1 MNVEV
6 FSCQG
11 DHVGTIRARE
21 LFAFVHTDELN
32 GEDSVSITTLFPL
45 SQGYRLLWKD
55 EEGNYHEHVCQ
66 NPRVAR
72 ELGTPIYSDVA
83 INSICELFGDII
95 EECDA
100 SNRAV
105 KDVFQEVMRNTRFNA
120 SITDTD
126 AKFPSNTDFSHKSA
140 REVLNACMNAAQKEL
155 ITTIEVNE
163 RGVGERKLALTDKRG
178 NQDGHRRFTY
188 GKDLLKVERTE
199 HAGVITACYGYGK
212 ELEPKKEERVRTKAG
227 DPVYYEE
234 SQKKEKRKKL
244 TFADI
249 NDGKSYVVDEGALK
263 AYGLSS
269 DKDSARRNIFGVY
282 ENSNISDPA
291 ELKRATLE
299 YLHAHSKPQ
308 VSYSVDVVD
317 LASYGREWEGVGVG
331 DSVDIV
337 DTCFNPVL
345 RVHGRVTKIVRNYI
359 DKTANVTLGN
369 IAQTLTDIYTY
380 QQKQLQQLDT
390 KVDNLDTF
398 SPANDDHLKRLIDN
412 LNRKFNANG
421 ASYYHIDFATGS
433 TWASVPMDVNGTPLK
448 EGGWAINISSLG
460 FRIAKNRNPDGSWNW
475 RTFGT
480 GEGLT
485 ADLITSGTLDANLIR
500 AGVIEDRQGENSWNL
515 ATGKLKTK
523 GMRATNCEVD
533 GTIRSYV
540 PYNDSHI
547 AIKDGIIRGFNGAD
561 EENTSN
567 GFINFNS
574 AITIDGD
581 TSNVRHGLQIVT
593 NSALLLAT
601 PSIWV
606 PLHGNHRSTYSKM
619 YTGDIHFNLTGSDN
633 ELYTCS
639 FRVYNGLIYS
649 VSTMAQ

>member
-1 MNVEV
+1 MKIEV
-6 FSCQG
+6 LDRHGES
-11 DHVGTIRARE
+11 VGTIRKRD
-21 LFAFVHTDELN
+21 LFVFVHTDELN
-32 GEDSVSITTLFPL
+32 GEDSVSISTLFPL
-45 SQGYRLLWKD
+45 AQGYRLLWKGKED
-55 EEGNYHEHVCQ
+55 NYHEHVCQ
-66 NPRVAR
+66 NPKVTR

-100 SNRAV
+100 SNRSV

-120 SITDTD
+120 DITDTD
-126 AKFPSNTDFSHKSA
+126 AKFTANTDFSHKSA
-140 REVLNACMNAAQKEL
+140 REVLNVCMNAAQKEL

-163 RGVGERKLALTDKRG
+163 RGVGERKLALIDKRG
-178 NQDGHRRFTY
+178 NQGGHRRFTY

-212 ELEPKKEERVRTKAG
+212 ELEPKKEERIRTKAG
-227 DPVYYEE
+227 DPVSYEGSE
-234 SQKKEKRKKL
+234 KPPKRKKL
-244 TFADI
+244 TFSSV
-249 NDGKSYVVDEGALK
+249 NDGKPYVVDEDALK

-269 DKDSARRNIFGVY
+269 NKDSARRNIFGVY
-282 ENSNISDPA
+282 ENSNISDPS

-337 DTCFNPVL
+337 DTCFSPTL
-345 RVHGRVTKIVRNYI
+345 RCRGRVTKIVRNYI

-390 KVDNLDTF
+390 KVNNLDTF

-433 TWASVPMDVNGTPLK
+433 TWSSVPMDVNGTPLK

-500 AGVIEDRQGENSWNL
+500 AGVIEDSQGENSWNL

-574 AITIDGD
+574 AITVDGD

-619 YTGDIHFNLTGSDN
+619 YTGKIHFNLTGSDN

-639 FRVYNGLIYS
+639 FSVYNGLIYS

>member
-1 MNVEV
+1 MKIEV
-6 FSCQG
+6 LDRHGES
-11 DHVGTIRARE
+11 VGTIRKRD
-21 LFAFVHTDELN
+21 LFVFVHTDELN
-32 GEDSVSITTLFPL
+32 GEDSVSISTLFPL
-45 SQGYRLLWKD
+45 AQGYRLLWKD
-55 EEGNYHEHVCQ
+55 KEDNYHEHVCQ
-66 NPRVAR
+66 NPKVTR

-100 SNRAV
+100 SNRSV

-120 SITDTD
+120 DITDTD
-126 AKFPSNTDFSHKSA
+126 AKFTANTDFSHKSA
-140 REVLNACMNAAQKEL
+140 REVLNVCMNAAQKEL

-163 RGVGERKLALTDKRG
+163 RGVGERKLALIDKRG
-178 NQDGHRRFTY
+178 NQGGHRRFTY

-212 ELEPKKEERVRTKAG
+212 ELEPKKEERIRTKAG
-227 DPVYYEE
+227 DPVSYEGSE
-234 SQKKEKRKKL
+234 KPPKRKKL
-244 TFADI
+244 TFSSV
-249 NDGKSYVVDEGALK
+249 NDGKPYVVDEDALK

-331 DSVDIV
+331 DAVDIV

-369 IAQTLTDIYTY
+369 IALTLTDIYAY

-390 KVDNLDTF
+390 KVNNLDTF

-433 TWASVPMDVNGTPLK
+433 TWSSVPMDVNGTPLK

-500 AGVIEDRQGENSWNL
+500 AGVIEDSQGENSWNL

-574 AITIDGD
+574 AITVDGD

-619 YTGDIHFNLTGSDN
+619 YTGKIHFNLTGSDN

-639 FRVYNGLIYS
+639 FSVYNGLIYS

>member
-1 MNVEV
+1 MRIEV
-6 FSCQG
+6 LDRHGES
-11 DHVGTIRARE
+11 VGTIRGRD
-21 LFAFVHTDELN
+21 LFVFVHTDELN
-32 GEDSVSITTLFPL
+32 GEDSVSISTLFPL
-45 SQGYRLLWKD
+45 AQGYRFLWQDK
-55 EEGNYHEHVCQ
+55 EGNYHEHVCQ
-66 NPRVAR
+66 NPRVTR
-72 ELGTPIYSDVA
+72 EFGTPLYSDVA
-83 INSICELFGDII
+83 ISSVCELFGDIV

-100 SNRAV
+100 SNRSV
-105 KDVFQEVMRNTRFNA
+105 KDVFQEVMRNTRFSA
-120 SITDTD
+120 SMTDTD
-126 AKFPSNTDFSHKSA
+126 AKFPADADFSHKSA

-155 ITTIEVNE
+155 ITTIEVTE
-163 RGVGERKLALTDKRG
+163 RGVGERKLALIDKRG
-178 NQDGHRRFTY
+178 NQRGHRRFTY

-212 ELEPKKEERVRTKAG
+212 ELEP
-227 DPVYYEE
+227 P
-234 SQKKEKRKKL
+234 KRKKL

-249 NDGKSYVVDEGALK
+249 NNGKPYVVDENALK

-282 ENSNISDPA
+282 ENSDISDPS

-337 DTCFNPVL
+337 DTCFSPTL
-345 RVHGRVTKIVRNYI
+345 RCRGRVTKIVRNYI

-380 QQKQLQQLDT
+380 QQKQLQQLGA
-390 KVDNLDTF
+390 KVDNLDAF

-433 TWASVPMDVNGTPLK
+433 TWASVPMDANGTPLK

-500 AGVIEDRQGENSWNL
+500 AGVIEDRQGDNSWNL
-515 ATGKLKTK
+515 ATGELKTK

-540 PYNDSHI
+540 PYDDSHI
-547 AIKDGIIRGFNGAD
+547 AIKDGVIRGFNGAD

-574 AITIDGD
+574 GITSDSAPDGIQ
-581 TSNVRHGLQIVT
+581 HGLQIVT
-593 NSALLLAT
+593 NAALLLAT
-601 PSIWV
+601 PSIYM
-606 PLHGNHRSTYSKM
+606 PLHGNHHTPYTKM
-619 YTGDIHFNLTGSDN
+619 YTGDIHFNLTGNDGK
-633 ELYTCS
+633 LYICS
-639 FRVYNGLIYS
+639 FRVHNGLIYS
-649 VSTMAQ
+649 VSTMAE

>member
-1 MNVEV
+1 
-6 FSCQG
+6 
-11 DHVGTIRARE
+11 
-21 LFAFVHTDELN
+21 
-32 GEDSVSITTLFPL
+32 
-45 SQGYRLLWKD
+45 
-55 EEGNYHEHVCQ
+55 
-66 NPRVAR
+66 
-72 ELGTPIYSDVA
+72 
-83 INSICELFGDII
+83 
-95 EECDA
+95 
-100 SNRAV
+100 
-105 KDVFQEVMRNTRFNA
+105 MRNTRFNA

-126 AKFPSNTDFSHKSA
+126 ARFPSNTDFSHKSA

-163 RGVGERKLALTDKRG
+163 RGVGERKLALIDRRG

-227 DPVYYEE
+227 DPVYYESPE
-234 SQKKEKRKKL
+234 KPPKRKKL
-244 TFADI
+244 TFASV
-249 NDGKSYVVDEGALK
+249 NDGKPYVVDEDALK
-263 AYGLSS
+263 AYGLASN
-269 DKDSARRNIFGVY
+269 KDAERRNVFGVY
-282 ENSNISDPA
+282 ENSNISDPS

-331 DSVDIV
+331 ESVDIV
-337 DTCFNPVL
+337 DTCFSPTL
-345 RVHGRVTKIVRNYI
+345 RCRGRVTKIVRNYI

-369 IAQTLTDIYTY
+369 IALTLTDIYTY

-398 SPANDDHLKRLIDN
+398 SPANDDHLNRLIDN

-433 TWASVPMDVNGTPLK
+433 TWSSVPMDVNGTPLK

-485 ADLITSGTLDANLIR
+485 ADTITSGTLDANLIR

-515 ATGKLKTK
+515 ATGELKTK
-523 GMRATNCEVD
+523 GMHATSAEVE
-533 GTIRSYV
+533 GLIRSYI
-540 PYNDSHI
+540 PNSSSHI
-547 AIKDGIIRGFNGAD
+547 NIQDGVIRGFKGND
-561 EENTSN
+561 EENDSN
-567 GFINFNS
+567 GFINFNAGIANS
-574 AITIDGD
+574 GSSDG
-581 TSNVRHGLQIVT
+581 VLHGLQIVT
-593 NSALLLAT
+593 NETLLLAT
-601 PSIWV
+601 PSIYM
-606 PLHGNHRSTYSKM
+606 PINGNHHSTYSKM
-619 YTGDIHFNLTGSDN
+619 YTGNVNFSLGGS
-633 ELYTCS
+633 TCTLG
-639 FRVYNGLIYS
+639 VYNGLIYS

>member
-1 MNVEV
+1 MKIEILDRHGE
-6 FSCQG
+6 S
-11 DHVGTIRARE
+11 VGTIRKRD
-21 LFAFVHTDELN
+21 LFVFVHTDELN
-32 GEDSVSITTLFPL
+32 GEDSVSISTLFPL
-45 SQGYRLLWKD
+45 AQGYRLLWKD
-55 EEGNYHEHVCQ
+55 KEGNYHEHVCQ
-66 NPRVAR
+66 NPRVTR

-83 INSICELFGDII
+83 INSICELFGDIV

-163 RGVGERKLALTDKRG
+163 RGVGERKLALIDKRG

-212 ELEPKKEERVRTKAG
+212 ELESKKEERIRTKAG
-227 DPVYYEE
+227 DPVHYESSE
-234 SQKKEKRKKL
+234 KPPKRKKL
-244 TFADI
+244 TFASV

-282 ENSNISDPA
+282 ENSNISDPS

-317 LASYGREWEGVGVG
+317 LASYEREWEGVGVG
-331 DSVDIV
+331 DAVDIV

-369 IAQTLTDIYTY
+369 IALTLTDIYTY

-398 SPANDDHLKRLIDN
+398 SPSNDDHLKRLIDN

-433 TWASVPMDVNGTPLK
+433 TWSSVPMDASGTPLK

-460 FRIAKNRNPDGSWNW
+460 FRIAKNRNADGSWNW

-485 ADLITSGTLDANLIR
+485 ADTITSGTLNADLIR

-515 ATGKLKTK
+515 TTGELKTK
-523 GMRATNCEVD
+523 GMHATNAEVE
-533 GTIRSYV
+533 GLIRSYI
-540 PYNDSHI
+540 PNSSSHI
-547 AIKDGIIRGFNGAD
+547 NIQDGVIRGFKGND
-561 EENTSN
+561 EENDSN
-567 GFINFNS
+567 GFINFNAGIANS
-574 AITIDGD
+574 GSSDG
-581 TSNVRHGLQIVT
+581 VLHGLQIVT
-593 NSALLLAT
+593 NETLLLAT
-601 PSIWV
+601 PSIYM
-606 PLHGNHRSTYSKM
+606 PINGNHHSTYSKM
-619 YTGDIHFNLTGSDN
+619 YTGNVNFSLGGS
-633 ELYTCS
+633 TCTLG
-639 FRVYNGLIYS
+639 VYNGLIYS

>member
-1 MNVEV
+1 MKIEV
-6 FSCQG
+6 LDRHGES
-11 DHVGTIRARE
+11 VGTIRKRD
-21 LFAFVHTDELN
+21 LFVFVHTDELN
-32 GEDSVSITTLFPL
+32 GEDSVSVSTLFPL
-45 SQGYRLLWKD
+45 AQGYRLLWQDK
-55 EEGNYHEHVCQ
+55 ESNYHEHVCQ
-66 NPRVAR
+66 NPRVTR

-83 INSICELFGDII
+83 ISSICELFGDIV

-105 KDVFQEVMRNTRFNA
+105 KDVFQEVMKNTRFNA

-126 AKFPSNTDFSHKSA
+126 ARFSSNTDFSHKSA
-140 REVLNACMNAAQKEL
+140 REVLNACMNTAKKEL

-178 NQDGHRRFTY
+178 NQHGHRRFTY

-227 DPVYYEE
+227 DPVSYEG
-234 SQKKEKRKKL
+234 SEKPPKREKL
-244 TFADI
+244 TFASV
-249 NDGKSYVVDEGALK
+249 NDGKPYVVDEDALK

-269 DKDSARRNIFGVY
+269 NKDSARRNIFGVY
-282 ENSNISDPA
+282 ENSNIDDPS
-291 ELKRATLE
+291 ELKKETLK

-337 DTCFNPVL
+337 DTCFSPTL
-345 RVHGRVTKIVRNYI
+345 RCRGRVTKIVRNYI

-369 IAQTLTDIYTY
+369 IAQTLTDIYAY

-398 SPANDDHLKRLIDN
+398 SPSNDDHLKRLIDN

-460 FRIAKNRNPDGSWNW
+460 FRIAKNRNADGSWNW

-574 AITIDGD
+574 SITVDGD
-581 TSNVRHGLQIVT
+581 TSNVQHGLQIVT

-619 YTGDIHFNLTGSDN
+619 YTGKIHFNLTGSDN

-639 FRVYNGLIYS
+639 FSVYNGLIYS

>member
-1 MNVEV
+1 MKIEILDRHGE
-6 FSCQG
+6 S
-11 DHVGTIRARE
+11 VGTIRKRD
-21 LFAFVHTDELN
+21 LFVFVHTDELN
-32 GEDSVSITTLFPL
+32 GEDSVSISTLFPL
-45 SQGYRLLWKD
+45 AQGYRLLWKD
-55 EEGNYHEHVCQ
+55 KEGNYHEHVCQ
-66 NPRVAR
+66 NPRVTR

-83 INSICELFGDII
+83 INSICELFGDIV
-95 EECDA
+95 EDCDA

-120 SITDTD
+120 DITDTD
-126 AKFPSNTDFSHKSA
+126 AKFSANTDFSHKSA
-140 REVLNACMNAAQKEL
+140 REVLNACMNTAKKEL

-178 NQDGHRRFTY
+178 NQHGHRRFTY

-244 TFADI
+244 TFASV
-249 NDGKSYVVDEGALK
+249 NDGKPYVVDEDALK

-269 DKDSARRNIFGVY
+269 NKDSARRNIFGVY
-282 ENSNISDPA
+282 ENSNISDPS
-291 ELKRATLE
+291 ELKKETLK

-337 DTCFNPVL
+337 DTCFSPTL
-345 RVHGRVTKIVRNYI
+345 RCRGRVTKIVRNYI

-369 IAQTLTDIYTY
+369 IAPTLTDIYAY

-390 KVDNLDTF
+390 KVNNLDTF

-547 AIKDGIIRGFNGAD
+547 TIKDGIIRGFNGAD

-581 TSNVRHGLQIVT
+581 TSNVQHGLQIVT

-606 PLHGNHRSTYSKM
+606 PLHGNHRSTYTKM

>member
-1 MNVEV
+1 MKIEV
-6 FSCQG
+6 LDRHGES
-11 DHVGTIRARE
+11 VGTIRKRD
-21 LFAFVHTDELN
+21 LFVFVHTDELN
-32 GEDSVSITTLFPL
+32 GEDSVSISTLFPL
-45 SQGYRLLWKD
+45 AQGYRLLWKD
-55 EEGNYHEHVCQ
+55 KEDNYHEHVCQ
-66 NPRVAR
+66 NPKVTR

-100 SNRAV
+100 SNRSV

-120 SITDTD
+120 DITDTD
-126 AKFPSNTDFSHKSA
+126 AKFTANTDFSHKSA
-140 REVLNACMNAAQKEL
+140 REVLNVCMNAAQKEL

-163 RGVGERKLALTDKRG
+163 RGVGERKLALIDKRG
-178 NQDGHRRFTY
+178 NQGGHRRFTY

-212 ELEPKKEERVRTKAG
+212 ELEPKKEERIRTKAG
-227 DPVYYEE
+227 DPVSYEGSE
-234 SQKKEKRKKL
+234 KPPKRKKL
-244 TFADI
+244 TFSSV
-249 NDGKSYVVDEGALK
+249 NDGKPYVVDEDALK

-269 DKDSARRNIFGVY
+269 NKDSARRNIFGVY
-282 ENSNISDPA
+282 ENSNISDPS

-337 DTCFNPVL
+337 DTCFSPTL
-345 RVHGRVTKIVRNYI
+345 RCRGRVTKIVRNYI

-390 KVDNLDTF
+390 KVNNLDTF

-433 TWASVPMDVNGTPLK
+433 TWSSVPMDVNGTPLK

-500 AGVIEDRQGENSWNL
+500 AGVIEDSQGENSWNL

-547 AIKDGIIRGFNGAD
+547 TIKDGIIRGFNGAD

-574 AITIDGD
+574 AITVDGD

-619 YTGDIHFNLTGSDN
+619 YTGKIHFNLTGSDN

-639 FRVYNGLIYS
+639 FSVYNGLIYS

>member
-1 MNVEV
+1 MKIEV
-6 FSCQG
+6 LDRHGES
-11 DHVGTIRARE
+11 VGTIRKRD
-21 LFAFVHTDELN
+21 LFVFVHTDELN
-32 GEDSVSITTLFPL
+32 GEDSVSISTLFPL
-45 SQGYRLLWKD
+45 AQGYRLLWKD
-55 EEGNYHEHVCQ
+55 KEDNYHEHVCQ
-66 NPRVAR
+66 NPKVTR

-100 SNRAV
+100 SNRSV

-120 SITDTD
+120 DITDTD
-126 AKFPSNTDFSHKSA
+126 AKFTANTDFSHKSA
-140 REVLNACMNAAQKEL
+140 REVLNVCMNAAQKEL

-163 RGVGERKLALTDKRG
+163 RGVGERKLALIDKRG
-178 NQDGHRRFTY
+178 NQGGHRRFTY

-212 ELEPKKEERVRTKAG
+212 ELEPKKEERIRTKAG
-227 DPVYYEE
+227 DPVSYEGSE
-234 SQKKEKRKKL
+234 KPPKRKKL
-244 TFADI
+244 TFSSV
-249 NDGKSYVVDEGALK
+249 NDGKPYVVDEDALK

-269 DKDSARRNIFGVY
+269 NKDSARRNIFGVY
-282 ENSNISDPA
+282 ENSNISDPS

-337 DTCFNPVL
+337 DTCFSPTL
-345 RVHGRVTKIVRNYI
+345 RCRGRVTKIVRNYI

-390 KVDNLDTF
+390 KVNNLDTF
-398 SPANDDHLKRLIDN
+398 SPSNDDHLKRLIDN

-433 TWASVPMDVNGTPLK
+433 TWSSVPMDVNGTPLK

-500 AGVIEDRQGENSWNL
+500 AGVIEDSQGENSWNL

-574 AITIDGD
+574 AITVDGD

-619 YTGDIHFNLTGSDN
+619 YTGKIHFNLTGSDN

-639 FRVYNGLIYS
+639 FSVYNGLIYS

>member
-1 MNVEV
+1 MKIEV
-6 FSCQG
+6 FDRHGES
-11 DHVGTIRARE
+11 VGTIRKRD
-21 LFAFVHTDELN
+21 LFVFVHTDELN
-32 GEDSVSITTLFPL
+32 GEDSVSISTLFPL
-45 SQGYRLLWKD
+45 AQGYRLLWKD
-55 EEGNYHEHVCQ
+55 KEGNYHEHVCQ
-66 NPRVAR
+66 NPRVTR

-83 INSICELFGDII
+83 INSICELFGGIVED
-95 EECDA
+95 CDA
-100 SNRAV
+100 SNRSV
-105 KDVFQEVMRNTRFNA
+105 KDVFQEVMKNTRFNA

-126 AKFPSNTDFSHKSA
+126 ARFPSNTDFSHKSA

-163 RGVGERKLALTDKRG
+163 RGVGERKLALIDKRG

-227 DPVYYEE
+227 DPVYYESPE
-234 SQKKEKRKKL
+234 KPPKRKKL
-244 TFADI
+244 TFASV
-249 NDGKSYVVDEGALK
+249 NDGKPYVVDADALK

-269 DKDSARRNIFGVY
+269 NKDSARRNIFGVY
-282 ENSNISDPA
+282 ENSNISDPS
-291 ELKRATLE
+291 ELKKETLK

-337 DTCFNPVL
+337 DTCFSPTL
-345 RVHGRVTKIVRNYI
+345 RCRGRVTKIVRNYI

-398 SPANDDHLKRLIDN
+398 SPSNDDHLKRLIDN

-460 FRIAKNRNPDGSWNW
+460 FRIAKNRNADGSWNW

-547 AIKDGIIRGFNGAD
+547 TIKDGIIRGFNGAD

-581 TSNVRHGLQIVT
+581 TSNIQHGLQIVT

-606 PLHGNHRSTYSKM
+606 PLHGNHRSTYTKM

-633 ELYTCS
+633 NLYTCS

>member
-1 MNVEV
+1 MKIEV
-6 FSCQG
+6 LDRHGES
-11 DHVGTIRARE
+11 VGTIRKRD
-21 LFAFVHTDELN
+21 LFVFVHTDELN
-32 GEDSVSITTLFPL
+32 GEDSVSISTLFPL
-45 SQGYRLLWKD
+45 AQGYRLLWKD
-55 EEGNYHEHVCQ
+55 KEGNYHEHVCQ
-66 NPRVAR
+66 NPRVTR

-83 INSICELFGDII
+83 INSICELFGDIV

-105 KDVFQEVMRNTRFNA
+105 KDVFQEVMKNTRFNA

-126 AKFPSNTDFSHKSA
+126 ARFPSNTDFSHKSA
-140 REVLNACMNAAQKEL
+140 REVLNVCMNAAQKEL

-163 RGVGERKLALTDKRG
+163 RGVGERKLALIDKRG
-178 NQDGHRRFTY
+178 NQGGHRRFTY

-212 ELEPKKEERVRTKAG
+212 ELEPKKEERIRTKAG
-227 DPVYYEE
+227 DPVSYEGSE
-234 SQKKEKRKKL
+234 KPPKRKKL
-244 TFADI
+244 TFSSV
-249 NDGKSYVVDEGALK
+249 NDGKPYVVDEDALK

-269 DKDSARRNIFGVY
+269 NKDSARRNIFGVY
-282 ENSNISDPA
+282 ENSNISDPS

-337 DTCFNPVL
+337 DTCFSPTL
-345 RVHGRVTKIVRNYI
+345 RCRGRVTKIVRNYI

-390 KVDNLDTF
+390 KVNNLDTF

-433 TWASVPMDVNGTPLK
+433 TWSSVPMDVNGTPLK

-500 AGVIEDRQGENSWNL
+500 AGVIEDSQGENSWNL

-574 AITIDGD
+574 AITVDGD

-619 YTGDIHFNLTGSDN
+619 YTGKIHFNLTGSDN

-639 FRVYNGLIYS
+639 FSVYNGLIYS

>member
-1 MNVEV
+1 MKIEILDRHGE
-6 FSCQG
+6 S
-11 DHVGTIRARE
+11 VGTIRKRD
-21 LFAFVHTDELN
+21 LFVFVHTDELN
-32 GEDSVSITTLFPL
+32 GEDSVSISTLFPL
-45 SQGYRLLWKD
+45 AQGYRLLWKD
-55 EEGNYHEHVCQ
+55 KEGNYHEHVCQ
-66 NPRVAR
+66 NPRVTR
-72 ELGTPIYSDVA
+72 EFGTPIYSNVA
-83 INSICELFGDII
+83 INSIRELFGDIV
-95 EECDA
+95 EDCDA
-100 SNRAV
+100 SNRSV
-105 KDVFQEVMRNTRFNA
+105 KDVFQEVMKNTRFNA

-126 AKFPSNTDFSHKSA
+126 ARFPSNTDFSHKSA

-163 RGVGERKLALTDKRG
+163 RGVGERKLALIDRRG

-227 DPVYYEE
+227 DPVSYEGSE
-234 SQKKEKRKKL
+234 KPPKRKKL
-244 TFADI
+244 TFASV
-249 NDGKSYVVDEGALK
+249 NDGKSYVVDEDALK

-269 DKDSARRNIFGVY
+269 NKDSARRNIFGVY
-282 ENSNISDPA
+282 ENSNISDPS
-291 ELKRATLE
+291 ELKKETLK

-369 IAQTLTDIYTY
+369 IAQTLTDIYAY

-485 ADLITSGTLDANLIR
+485 ADAITSGTLDANLIR

-574 AITIDGD
+574 SITVDGD
-581 TSNVRHGLQIVT
+581 TSNVQHGLQIVT

-619 YTGDIHFNLTGSDN
+619 YTGKIHFNLTGSDN

-639 FRVYNGLIYS
+639 FSVYNGLIYS

>member
-1 MNVEV
+1 MKIEV
-6 FSCQG
+6 LDRHGES
-11 DHVGTIRARE
+11 VGTIRKRD
-21 LFAFVHTDELN
+21 LFVFVHTDELN
-32 GEDSVSITTLFPL
+32 GEDSVSISTLFPL
-45 SQGYRLLWKD
+45 AQGYRLLWKD
-55 EEGNYHEHVCQ
+55 KEGNYHEHVCQ
-66 NPRVAR
+66 NPRVTR

-83 INSICELFGDII
+83 INSICELFGDIV
-95 EECDA
+95 EDCDA

-140 REVLNACMNAAQKEL
+140 REVLNVCMNAAQKEL

-163 RGVGERKLALTDKRG
+163 RGVGERKLALIDRRG

-227 DPVYYEE
+227 DPVSYEG
-234 SQKKEKRKKL
+234 SEKPPKREKL
-244 TFADI
+244 TFASV
-249 NDGKSYVVDEGALK
+249 NDGKSYVVDEDALK

-269 DKDSARRNIFGVY
+269 NKDSARRNIFGVY
-282 ENSNISDPA
+282 ENSNISDPS
-291 ELKRATLE
+291 ELKKETLK

-337 DTCFNPVL
+337 DTCFSPTL
-345 RVHGRVTKIVRNYI
+345 RCRGRVTKIVRNYI

-398 SPANDDHLKRLIDN
+398 SPANDDHLKRLIDS

-433 TWASVPMDVNGTPLK
+433 TWSSVPMDVNGTPLK

-574 AITIDGD
+574 AITVDGD

-619 YTGDIHFNLTGSDN
+619 YTGKIHFNLTGSDN

-639 FRVYNGLIYS
+639 FSVYNGLIYS